1 MELKDL
7 EDNRNI
13 LLYFCR
19 KLLIDEKEKYTVK
32 RIGKMIKKL
41 RRRGYALQ
49 KTEVNFE
56 LMSVFSM

>member
-41 RRRGYALQ
+41 QRRGYALQ
-49 KTEVNFE
+49 KTEVKFE
-56 LMSVFSM
+56 